1 MARHWE
7 SLRANINNIHVQQA
21 SYRDVLRQQ
30 PPRSIDRYLLL
41 DAQDWMSDEELRLLW
56 NEIERTATPDA
67 RVVFRTA
74 GEASCI
80 EGKLSAEVALLWHR
94 NHTVSDSLHIK
105 DRSAIYGGLHV
116 YERLS
121 G

>member
-1 MARHWE
+1 
-7 SLRANINNIHVQQA
+7 
-21 SYRDVLRQQ
+21 
-30 PPRSIDRYLLL
+30 
-41 DAQDWMSDEELRLLW
+41 MSDEDLRLLW

-67 RVVFRTA
+67 RLVFRTA

-94 NHTVSDSLHIK
+94 NHKLSDSLHIK